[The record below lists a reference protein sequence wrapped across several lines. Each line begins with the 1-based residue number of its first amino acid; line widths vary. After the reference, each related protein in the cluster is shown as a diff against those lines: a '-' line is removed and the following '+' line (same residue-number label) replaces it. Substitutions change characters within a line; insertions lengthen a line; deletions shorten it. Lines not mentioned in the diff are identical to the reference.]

1 MTNHLSCIVDASV
14 GIKKFIIDPL
24 TPNVDQLFAHFMDP
38 EANIYIPDLF
48 YIECTNIAWKYIR
61 AGFYSVT
68 EAQTNLAS
76 FRALNFRTVSTA
88 DLMLDALVISTTH
101 RISAYDACYVTLSQR
116 VNAPLLTQ
124 DQKLV
129 QALASTT
136 FHVRLFSDFLVP
148 SLPSP

>member
-1 MTNHLSCIVDASV
+1 
-14 GIKKFIIDPL
+14 
-24 TPNVDQLFAHFMDP
+24 MDP